1 MRLSLEHKQMKSKH
15 DLIKRQ
21 NVSEQ
26 GPRIVSCLSGGMMRD
41 RSVAIVVRDR
51 KVLMVQVRYDGRN
64 FWQAPGGGVEA
75 GETAE
80 EAALREL
87 QEECNLLGEIIK
99 PLSVATYPD
108 GSRETS
114 FLIRVSEEQDA
125 LKGFDPEFPL
135 DDQPL
140 QQVRWMALSELGEK
154 DRAFLWQHG
163 LMLVDGFWE
172 EVCSWGDE
180 ISYPKGK

>member
-1 MRLSLEHKQMKSKH
+1 
-15 DLIKRQ
+15 
-21 NVSEQ
+21 
-26 GPRIVSCLSGGMMRD
+26 MRD
-41 RSVAIVVRDR
+41 RSVAIVVRNR
-51 KVLMVQVRYDGRN
+51 KVLMVQVRYDGRI

-75 GETAE
+75 GETVE
-80 EAALREL
+80 DAALREL
-87 QEECNLLGEIIK
+87 REECNLLGEIIK

-180 ISYPKGK
+180 ISYPKCK

>member
-1 MRLSLEHKQMKSKH
+1 
-15 DLIKRQ
+15 
-21 NVSEQ
+21 
-26 GPRIVSCLSGGMMRD
+26 MRD
-41 RSVAIVVRDR
+41 RSVAIVVRED
-51 KVLMVQVRYDGRN
+51 KVLMVQVCYAGRM
-64 FWQAPGGGVEA
+64 FWQAPGGGIEE
-75 GETAE
+75 GETPE

-87 QEECNLLGEIIK
+87 REECNLNGEIIK
-99 PLSVATYPD
+99 PLSVAIYPD
-108 GSRETS
+108 GSQESS

-125 LKGFDPEFPL
+125 VKGIDPEFPL

-163 LMLVDGFWE
+163 LLLVDGFWE

-180 ISYPKGK
+180 ISYPKIQ

>member
-1 MRLSLEHKQMKSKH
+1 
-15 DLIKRQ
+15 
-21 NVSEQ
+21 
-26 GPRIVSCLSGGMMRD
+26 MRD

-51 KVLMVQVRYDGRN
+51 KVLMVQVRYEGRI

-87 QEECNLLGEIIK
+87 REECNLNGEIVK
-99 PLSVATYPD
+99 LLSVANYPD

-114 FLIRVSEEQDA
+114 FLIRISEEQDA
-125 LKGFDPEFPL
+125 VKGFDPEFPP
-135 DDQPL
+135 DDQAL

-154 DRAFLWQHG
+154 DRVFLWQHG

-172 EVCSWGDE
+172 EIRSWGDE
-180 ISYPKGK
+180 ISYPTGKAKNGQQAIQIG

>member
-1 MRLSLEHKQMKSKH
+1 MR
-15 DLIKRQ
+15 
-21 NVSEQ
+21 N
-26 GPRIVSCLSGGMMRD
+26 
-41 RSVAIVVRDR
+41 RSVAIVVRHR
-51 KVLMVQVRYDGRN
+51 KVLMVQVWYEGRI

-87 QEECNLLGEIIK
+87 REECNLNGEIMK
-99 PLSVATYPD
+99 LLSVVTYPD
-108 GSRETS
+108 GSQESS
-114 FLIRVSEEQDA
+114 FLVRISDEQDA
-125 LKGFDPEFPL
+125 VKGYDPEFPL

-140 QQVRWMALSELGEK
+140 QQVRWMELSELGEK

-163 LMLVDGFWE
+163 LMQVDGFWE

-180 ISYPKGK
+180 ISYPQNGLKNK

>member
-1 MRLSLEHKQMKSKH
+1 
-15 DLIKRQ
+15 
-21 NVSEQ
+21 
-26 GPRIVSCLSGGMMRD
+26 MRD

-51 KVLMVQVRYDGRN
+51 KVLMVQVRYNGRV

-87 QEECNLLGEIIK
+87 REECNVCGEIIK

-108 GSRETS
+108 GSRESS
-114 FLIRVSEEQDA
+114 FLVRISDEQEVV
-125 LKGFDPEFPL
+125 KGIDPESPL

-140 QQVRWMALSELGEK
+140 LQVRWMELSEVGEK
-154 DRAFLWQHG
+154 DRAVLWQHG
-163 LMLVDGFWE
+163 LLLVDGFWE

-180 ISYPKGK
+180 ISYPKCK